1 MISQKSNQ
9 KHNHHIII
17 HSNSFEWNSNIFA
30 HFQFFNKRH
39 KQIHSFL
46 CCSSPSLNKAHFLWL
61 NTEYHKSC
69 WIKSALVYGEW
80 RRRRESRTNICWHIQ
95 NLLHSFVYL
104 CENLAL
110 HVIKR
115 RKPSTVFH
123 SIRHTLTQ
131 PYTTK
136 NCNFFILPALTQYTY
151 WL

>member
-1 MISQKSNQ
+1 MNSQSKNM

-17 HSNSFEWNSNIFA
+17 HSNSFEWNSNILLTF
-30 HFQFFNKRH
+30 
-39 KQIHSFL
+39 SFSIEDISKFTAPL
-46 CCSSPSLNKAHFLWL
+46 SFLNKAHFLWL

-69 WIKSALVYGEW
+69 WIKSHSVYVEW
-80 RRRRESRTNICWHIQ
+80 GRKESRTNICWHIQ

-123 SIRHTLTQ
+123 SIRHTLTR
-131 PYTTK
+131 
-136 NCNFFILPALTQYTY
+136 TY
-151 WL
+151 IKGIAISSFCLL